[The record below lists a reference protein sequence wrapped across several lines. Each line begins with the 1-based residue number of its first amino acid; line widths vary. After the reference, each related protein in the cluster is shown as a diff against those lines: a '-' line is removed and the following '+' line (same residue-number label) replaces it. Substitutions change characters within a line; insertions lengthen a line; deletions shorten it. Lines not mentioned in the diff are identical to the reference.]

1 MNKYFKIALTVGIV
15 AVLVAFTV
23 APPKRAT
30 APAYFKYGATTL
42 TNAATVYHTLENS
55 AGDDLWFTDADALSV
70 QLYFNETGGTSSTI
84 ITVQGTNGIDEVS
97 PRWVD
102 ITVVDT
108 LTADSDQLITIDNDY
123 GLYRIKYAQTGTA
136 TAEVS
141 SWWLVGATD

>member
-1 MNKYFKIALTVGIV
+1 MNKYFKIALTIGIV
-15 AVLVAFTV
+15 AALVAFTV

-42 TNAATVYHTLENS
+42 TNASTVYHTLENS

-70 QLYFNETGGTSSTI
+70 QIYFNETSGSSSTVL
-84 ITVQGTNGIDEVS
+84 TVQGTNGIDEVS

-102 ITVVDT
+102 IKAITAWTADEDT
-108 LTADSDQLITIDNDY
+108 LLIIDNDY
-123 GLYRIKYAQTGTA
+123 GLYRLKWAQTGTA

-141 SWWLVGATD
+141 SWWTVGAAD